1 MRTQGDVD
9 WRGWGSMPRRAVLT
23 VLCLNGIGGCVA
35 PAAAPAPRTGEGAQ
49 LAPTMVIIGD
59 REYLGSV
66 SGGPDGLVLTAQ
78 GAEAVSGASISVS
91 RPGLGNADGI
101 EAKTAA
107 AGICAQAGG
116 RHDPRA
122 LGRFVPSDAVDGS
135 WVFDGACG

>member
-1 MRTQGDVD
+1 M
-9 WRGWGSMPRRAVLT
+9 
-23 VLCLNGIGGCVA
+23 
-35 PAAAPAPRTGEGAQ
+35 
-49 LAPTMVIIGD
+49 IGD

-66 SGGPDGLVLTAQ
+66 AGGPDGLVLTAQ

-107 AGICAQAGG
+107 AVICARAGG
-116 RHDPRA
+116 RHDPA
-122 LGRFVPSDAVDGS
+122 AVGRFVPSGAVDGS